1 MCAPF
6 VIEEV
11 RQELSRRGFLTTIGG
26 VAAVAALAPERSSA
40 QTAAAGKPL
49 RLPRGFRDIHDL
61 THTYS
66 SRLPVFPS
74 FHPLQMTPKFS
85 IAKDGFFAS
94 QLTLD
99 EHTGTHMD
107 APMHFIPGGVSA
119 DRLPVDRFVAP
130 LCVIS
135 IAARAARDADTT
147 LTVDDILAWEKAHGR
162 IPAGAFVAMHTGWDA
177 RVPNPASFINRDA
190 AGKNHAPGFGGEA
203 ANYLVKDRDIVGVGT
218 DTLSLDMTAAGGSTA
233 HVAFLGAG
241 KYGIELLANLTAVP
255 PSGAT
260 VIIGGPKHEG
270 ASGGPT
276 RVYAVV

>member
-6 VIEEV
+6 VIDDV
-11 RQELSRRGFLTTIGG
+11 REQLSRRGFLAAVGG
-26 VAAVAALAPERSSA
+26 AAALVAAPGGASA
-40 QTAAAGKPL
+40 QSPATRPV
-49 RLPRGFRDIHDL
+49 RMPRGFREVYDL

-66 SRLPVFPS
+66 PKLPVFPS

-94 QLTLD
+94 ELTLD

-119 DRLPVDRFVAP
+119 DRLPVDRFIAP

-135 IAARAARDADTT
+135 IASRAAKDADTT
-147 LTVDDILAWEKAHGR
+147 LVVDDVLAWERTHGR

-177 RVPNPASFINRDA
+177 RVPDPEAFINRDA
-190 AGKNHAPGFGGEA
+190 AGKNHAPGFGAEA
-203 ANYLVKDRDIVGVGT
+203 AAFLTRQRDIVGVGT
-218 DTLSLDMTAAGGSTA
+218 DTLSLDMTAAGTSVA

-241 KYGIELLANLTAVP
+241 KYGIEMLANLTAVP
-255 PSGAT
+255 ASGAT